1 MKSRR
6 AGVATTALLALLQ
19 GGLAVAQDVP
29 VSVLSDAPPLL
40 ADVKTSFMR
49 IPALGAPLAAWFG
62 DEIQR
67 PSYTARVDNRL
78 GFKNHFQS
86 IQRVPGS
93 NYLVVSGSDPNG
105 PMSSL
110 FVIRLASRSGDS
122 AFGSNLPGAG
132 PPPRGDAV
140 VTRVDVDATLWHAG
154 GLATYGRVL
163 VVPVYGGNPLAG
175 RVLFY
180 DMADPGHPVRMPVQ
194 IERPG
199 RKAYAVAVMRLPNGH
214 YLVAVLSD
222 RDELARR
229 LDLYLSRTEDLAD
242 GFGAEAVTWFADAVT
257 ARNGQDANFGDF
269 QNISFVQ
276 QTDGRIFLVGL
287 HNTAPSMDILPG
299 RDYADLYEME
309 FPDSLAQLATP
320 TLRVPVVTKIA
331 NRHLVC
337 RDGHCNFDAAA
348 GLYVDRDGS
357 LAIYAA
363 TFWLDGSTL
372 KLTEFAPDSGEE

>member
-1 MKSRR
+1 M
-6 AGVATTALLALLQ
+6 ALLVLLL
-19 GGLAVAQDVP
+19 GNLAIAQEGRGQERVHE
-29 VSVLSDAPPLL
+29 PPLL
-40 ADVKTSFMR
+40 EDVEASFMR
-49 IPALGAPLAAWFG
+49 IPVLGTPLVAWFG
-62 DEIQR
+62 DEVER
-67 PSYTARVDNRL
+67 PRYTARIDNRL

-86 IQRVPGS
+86 IQRLPGS
-93 NYLVVSGSDPNG
+93 NYLVVSGSDPHG

-140 VTRVDVDATLWHAG
+140 VIRVGVDATMWHAG

-163 VVPVYGGNPLAG
+163 VVPVYGGDPLAG

-199 RKAYAVAVMRLPNGH
+199 RKAYAVAVTRLPNGH

-222 RDELARR
+222 RDEMARR
-229 LDLYLSRTEDLAD
+229 LDLYLSRTEELAD
-242 GFGAEAVTWFADAVT
+242 GFGAEPVTWFADAVT

-276 QTDGRIFLVGL
+276 QTDGRVFLVGL

-299 RDYADLYEME
+299 RDYADLYELE
-309 FPDSLAQLATP
+309 FPDSLAQMNSS
-320 TLRVPVVTKIA
+320 TLRPPVVTKIA

-337 RDGHCNFDAAA
+337 RAGYCNLDAAA
-348 GLYVDRDGS
+348 GLYIDRDGR

-363 TFWLDGSTL
+363 TFWLDDNKL
-372 KLTEFAPDSGEE
+372 KLTEFALGNDEQ